1 VSSRSHGVFRFP
13 EVPLAPLEAPLV
25 SIVVPMYNAETVIGQ
40 QLDALLAQGY
50 EGEWEIVVA
59 DNGSTDGG
67 ADVVATCVDRDPRVR
82 LVNASSAKGA
92 SHARNVGSRAARGDV
107 ILYADADDVVA
118 PGWIHALVD
127 ALRLD
132 GFVAGQQREFR
143 PDAPA
148 SVIHD
153 DDGWTQLPRSFDF
166 LPWAFGG
173 NCGLRRT
180 AYERVGGWREDYT
193 HGGDDVDFCWRVQ
206 LAGFPLVFVRE
217 AVVFYR
223 GRSTLTELARQQF
236 EFGARAPMLYREFKV
251 HGAKRR
257 GVRQVLRNWLW
268 VVTRSPYLV
277 LGNERRR
284 RWVATTAGG
293 FGRVWGSIRWRQ
305 LCL

>member
-1 VSSRSHGVFRFP
+1 VTGQSIGVLPIP

-25 SIVVPMYNAETVIGQ
+25 SIVVPMYNAGAVIGQ
-40 QLDALLAQGY
+40 QLDALLAQDYTGRC
-50 EGEWEIVVA
+50 EIVVA
-59 DNGSTDGG
+59 DNASTDGG
-67 ADVVATCVDRDPRVR
+67 ADVVAAYVDRDPRVR
-82 LVNASSAKGA
+82 LVDASTAKGA
-92 SHARNVGSRAARGDV
+92 SHARNVGSRAARGDL

-118 PGWIHALVD
+118 PGWIAALVR
-127 ALRLD
+127 ALKAH
-132 GFVAGQQREFR
+132 GFVAGQQREYR
-143 PDAPA
+143 SDAGP
-148 SVIHD
+148 SVTHAG
-153 DDGWTQLPRSFDF
+153 GWTQLPRSFDF

-206 LAGFPLVFVRE
+206 LAGFPLVFVRD

-223 GRSTLTELARQQF
+223 GRSTLTELASQQF

-257 GVRQVLRNWLW
+257 SAIQVLRNWVW

-293 FGRVWGSIRWRQ
+293 FGRIWGSIRWRQ

>member
-1 VSSRSHGVFRFP
+1 VSRQDHGPLQDAEIR
-13 EVPLAPLEAPLV
+13 LAPLEEPMV
-25 SIVVPMYNAETVIGQ
+25 SVVIPMYNAGAVIGQ
-40 QLDALLAQGY
+40 QLDALLAQDCR
-50 EGEWEIVVA
+50 GEWEIVVA
-59 DNGSTDGG
+59 DNGSTDDG
-67 ADVVATCVDRDPRVR
+67 ASVAASYAADDPRVS
-82 LVNASSAKGA
+82 LVDASAEKGA
-92 SHARNVGSRAARGDV
+92 SHARNVGSRAARGDL

-118 PGWIHALVD
+118 PGWLAALVQ
-127 ALRLD
+127 ALRCH
-132 GFVAGQQREFR
+132 GFVAGQQHEYRSDE
-143 PDAPA
+143 PP
-148 SVIHD
+148 SVVEAE
-153 DDGWTQLPRSFDF
+153 GWTQLPRSFDF

-206 LAGFPLVFVRE
+206 LAGFPLVFVPE

-223 GRSTLTELARQQF
+223 GRSTLTDLARQQF

-257 GVRQVLRNWLW
+257 GAGQVLRNWAW
-268 VVTRSPYLV
+268 VVTRSPYL
-277 LGNERRR
+277 LMGGEKRR

-293 FGRVWGSIRWRQ
+293 LGRVWGSVRWRQ